1 MRVDTDRRVGRKFSM
16 VVLQPTTRCSWN
28 CDYCYLTTRDQRLEM
43 TPGVADGVA
52 RGIEAQDRADPVTV
66 VWHGGEPLS
75 LRRERFERLL
85 VPFEPLRA
93 AGRVRHSV
101 QTNAGLISTEW
112 CELFSRHGFSIGVS
126 VDGPE
131 WANAHRRDA
140 GGRPAFHRAMRG
152 LDTLKRHGLRF
163 TVIAVVTAETIGR
176 ADELVDFFNDLGA
189 DRVGFNI
196 EEFEG
201 ANRREPVITRAAVEQ
216 FWASLFRRRAQGME
230 FRVREIE
237 RLLSYLRVA
246 RTGRMPSNRK
256 YEPIPTV
263 AWNGDTV
270 LLSPELAGI
279 QDEAYDNFVIGNVAR
294 ELLPAM
300 LAQAHDRR
308 YVAEFESALSA
319 CAATCE
325 FYDFCGGAQAGNRY
339 FEHGTFD
346 IAETTY
352 CVNTQQALV
361 TALHSTVSKESP

>member
-1 MRVDTDRRVGRKFSM
+1 MVDPDRRIGRQFRM
-16 VVLQPTTRCSWN
+16 VVVQPTTRCSWK

-43 TPGVADGVA
+43 TPAVAEGVA
-52 RGIEAQDRADPVTV
+52 RGIAAQDCADPVTV

-75 LRRERFERLL
+75 LRKERFEQLL
-85 VPFEPLRA
+85 APFESLRA

-101 QTNAGLISTEW
+101 QTNASLISAEW
-112 CELFSRHGFSIGVS
+112 CDLFSRYGFSVGVS
-126 VDGPE
+126 IDGPE
-131 WANAHRRDA
+131 WANAHRLDA

-152 LDTLKRHGLRF
+152 MDALKRHGLRF

-189 DRVGFNI
+189 AGVGFNL

-201 ANRREPVITRAAVEQ
+201 ANSREPAITRASAEH
-216 FWASLFRRRAQGME
+216 FWAALFRRRAQGLA
-230 FRVREIE
+230 FPVREIE
-237 RLLSYLRVA
+237 RMLSYLRVA
-246 RTGRMPSNRK
+246 RAGRMPSNRR

-270 LLSPELAGI
+270 VLSPELAGI
-279 QDEAYDNFVIGNVAR
+279 QDDAYDNFVIGNVVR
-294 ELLPAM
+294 EPLPAM
-300 LAQAHDRR
+300 LARAHETR
-308 YVAEFESALSA
+308 YVAEFERALQA
-319 CAATCE
+319 CAASCE

-346 IAETTY
+346 VAETAY

-361 TALHSTVSKESP
+361 SALHELSTPV